1 MEMQVGDF
9 SSADVDAAARRLA
22 GVVALT
28 PLERCVRLS
37 DALGA
42 EVYLKREDLQV
53 VRSYKIRG
61 AYNLMAQLT
70 PAERDAGVACASAGN
85 HAQGFALACKLLEV
99 HGRIYLP
106 RNTQRQKRE
115 RILHHGDGWVQLIT
129 GGATYDDAAEAAEA
143 DVARTGATMVP
154 PFDDLRTIA
163 GQGTIATEIVEQLGR
178 VPDVI
183 VAPVG
188 GGGLLAGLTTV
199 VRERYP
205 QVRLVGVEPMRA
217 ASMGAALAAGRPIV
231 LEHVDP
237 FVDGAAVRR
246 AGTLTHAIIAAGQAP
261 VVGIAEGRI
270 CTEILALYQTE
281 GIIAEPAGALAT
293 ASLTSSSWPA
303 EVVIE
308 PGSTVVAIVSGGN
321 NDISRYG
328 EILER
333 SLIHEGLKHYFL
345 VNFPQEQ
352 GALRRFLDDVLGPEE
367 DIVLFEYT
375 KRNNRE
381 TGPALVGLEL
391 SSAADLDDLLRRMD
405 ESPLE
410 IERLDPHSATFHYLT

>member
-143 DVARTGATMVP
+143 DVALTGATMVP

-246 AGTLTHAIIAAGQAP
+246 AGTLTHAIIAAGQVP

-281 GIIAEPAGALAT
+281 GIIAEPAGAMAT
-293 ASLTSSSWPA
+293 ASLTSSSWPV

-410 IERLDPHSATFHYLT
+410 IERLDPHSATFRYLT

>member
-1 MEMQVGDF
+1 MF
-9 SSADVDAAARRLA
+9 TAFI
-22 GVVALT
+22 
-28 PLERCVRLS
+28 
-37 DALGA
+37 
-42 EVYLKREDLQV
+42 ED
-53 VRSYKIRG
+53 RK
-61 AYNLMAQLT
+61 
-70 PAERDAGVACASAGN
+70 
-85 HAQGFALACKLLEV
+85 
-99 HGRIYLP
+99 
-106 RNTQRQKRE
+106 
-115 RILHHGDGWVQLIT
+115 
-129 GGATYDDAAEAAEA
+129 
-143 DVARTGATMVP
+143 
-154 PFDDLRTIA
+154 
-163 GQGTIATEIVEQLGR
+163 
-178 VPDVI
+178 
-183 VAPVG
+183 
-188 GGGLLAGLTTV
+188 
-199 VRERYP
+199 
-205 QVRLVGVEPMRA
+205 VRLVGVEPMRA

>member
-1 MEMQVGDF
+1 VQVEDISG
-9 SSADVDAAARRLA
+9 ADVDAAAQRLA

-70 PAERDAGVACASAGN
+70 PAERDAGVVCASAGN
-85 HAQGFALACKLLEV
+85 HAQGFALACRLLEV

-115 RILHHGDGWVQLIT
+115 RILHHGGSWVRLIV

-143 DVARTGATMVP
+143 DVARSGATMVP

-163 GQGTIATEIVEQLGR
+163 GQGTIAAEIVGQLGR
-178 VPDVI
+178 VPDLI

-199 VRERYP
+199 ARERYP
-205 QVRLVGVEPMRA
+205 DLQLVGVEPMRA
-217 ASMGAALAAGRPIV
+217 ASMSAAIAAGHPVV
-231 LEHVDP
+231 LDHMDP

-246 AGTLTHAIIAAGQAP
+246 AGTHTHAIIAAAKVP

-270 CTEILALYQTE
+270 CTEILALYQNE

-303 EVVIE
+303 DVVIE
-308 PGSTVVAIVSGGN
+308 PGSTVVAVVSGGN

-333 SLIHEGLKHYFL
+333 SLVHEGLKHYFL

-410 IERLDPHSATFHYLT
+410 IERLDPHSATFRYLT